1 MRVSSAIQ
9 MRHRSSSIEFV
20 MEPKASS
27 ARRKSRQSES
37 EVGEEEEK
45 ANERMDE
52 DIIDLRL
59 SSHSSSLSA
68 SFNSG
73 YA

>member
-9 MRHRSSSIEFV
+9 MRRRSSSIEFV